1 MRVYTAQAKVVLL
14 VKKAGGKMKFFN
26 SVQKNMSFADV
37 VASIRYF
44 IKMNPDCKYRLAV
57 GTDSQTK
64 GKFTCFA
71 TGIYIHREGSGA
83 WGCISKRIQNRRY
96 ISLREKIS
104 KETQLTYEFVNMLNT
119 ELMSSLYD
127 FVARYENFD
136 CRLEAHIDVGTK
148 GETRRLIREMVGYFE
163 GMGIDTKIKPEAFVA
178 SSYANRHSRDVRV
191 S

>member
-1 MRVYTAQAKVVLL
+1 MRMNCAVMIEKV
-14 VKKAGGKMKFFN
+14 GGKMKFFN
-26 SVQKNMSFADV
+26 SVQKNMSFGDV
-37 VASIRYF
+37 VASIKYF
-44 IKMNPDCKYRLAV
+44 IKTNPDCKYKLAV

-64 GKFTCFA
+64 GRFTCFA

-96 ISLREKIS
+96 MSLREKIA
-104 KETQLTYEFVNMLNT
+104 KETQLTYELANMLNE
-119 ELMSSLYD
+119 ELMSALYD
-127 FVARYENFD
+127 YVARYENFD

-178 SSYANRHSRDVRV
+178 SSYANRYSKDVRV